1 MKINFPMTIT
11 AADVESRI
19 LTGRIVTWGEEGN
32 TSAGR
37 TIFSENSIQFGKNV
51 KLLLEHEMSKP
62 IGKMLSAEV
71 TDTGI
76 EAKFKLANTTAGS
89 DALVEAAEGLRD
101 GFSVGHHIS
110 QAHRGQFGH
119 RARHIK
125 RKSR

>member
-11 AADVESRI
+11 AADVESRT

-76 EAKFKLANTTAGS
+76 EA
-89 DALVEAAEGLRD
+89 
-101 GFSVGHHIS
+101 
-110 QAHRGQFGH
+110 
-119 RARHIK
+119 
-125 RKSR
+125 